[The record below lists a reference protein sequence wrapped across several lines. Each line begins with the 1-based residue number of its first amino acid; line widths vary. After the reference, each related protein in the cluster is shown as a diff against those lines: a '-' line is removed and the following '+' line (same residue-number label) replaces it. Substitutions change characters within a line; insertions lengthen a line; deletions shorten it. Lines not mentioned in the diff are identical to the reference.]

1 MSKSK
6 LFFSQIS
13 KLIEQGLYNYK
24 DLSNEFITILK
35 SKRDELIF
43 KLKLTG
49 SEETEILQNRIE
61 DLEKKIN
68 KLEKNLKKKKLKR
81 QRNNYF

>member
-6 LFFSQIS
+6 LFFNQLS

-24 DLSNEFITILK
+24 DISNEFISILK
-35 SKRDELIF
+35 SKRDEMIY

-49 SEETEILQNRIE
+49 TEETEIIIKRVE
-61 DLEKKIN
+61 VLEKKIE
-68 KLEKNLKKKKLKR
+68 KLEKKRKKTKKAKK
-81 QRNNYF
+81 

>member
-6 LFFSQIS
+6 LFLNQIS

-24 DLSNEFITILK
+24 DLSNEFISILK
-35 SKRDELIF
+35 SKRDELIY

-49 SEETEILQNRIE
+49 SEETEVLIQRIE
-61 DLEKKIN
+61 NLEKKVSKI
-68 KLEKNLKKKKLKR
+68 EKNNKRKKTKKGGK
-81 QRNNYF
+81 

>member
-6 LFFSQIS
+6 LIFNQIS

-24 DLSNEFITILK
+24 DLSNEFISILK
-35 SKRDELIF
+35 SKRDELIY

-49 SEETEILQNRIE
+49 SEETEVLIQRIE
-61 DLEKKIN
+61 NLEKKI
-68 KLEKNLKKKKLKR
+68 EKIEKEIKRKKIKKVGK
-81 QRNNYF
+81 

>member
-6 LFFSQIS
+6 LFINQIS

-24 DLSNEFITILK
+24 DLSNEFVSILK
-35 SKRDELIF
+35 SKRDELIY

-49 SEETEILQNRIE
+49 SEETEVLIQRIE
-61 DLEKKIN
+61 NLEKKIK
-68 KLEKNLKKKKLKR
+68 KLEKNYLKKKTKKGR
-81 QRNNYF
+81 

>member
-6 LFFSQIS
+6 LFINQIS

-24 DLSNEFITILK
+24 DFSNELISFLR
-35 SKRDELIF
+35 SKREEIIY

-49 SEETEILQNRIE
+49 SEETEILIKRIE
-61 DLEKKIN
+61 NLEKKIEKIEKKYKIKTN
-68 KLEKNLKKKKLKR
+68 KVKK
-81 QRNNYF
+81 